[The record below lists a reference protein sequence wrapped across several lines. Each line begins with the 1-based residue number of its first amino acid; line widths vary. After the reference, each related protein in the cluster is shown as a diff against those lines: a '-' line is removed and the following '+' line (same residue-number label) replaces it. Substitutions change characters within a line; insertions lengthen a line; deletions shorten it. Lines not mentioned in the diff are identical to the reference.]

1 MSADLKLSG
10 GGEGSQNVKVKSQK
24 SKVKSEED
32 KSGQGLTYCD

>member
-10 GGEGSQNVKVKSQK
+10 GGEGSQNA
-24 SKVKSEED
+24 KVKSEED

>member
-10 GGEGSQNVKVKSQK
+10 GGEGSQK